1 MYLQVPNLNRSI
13 SADPRNKTAYNRS
26 TSADPRNGTNGL
38 KTNIDLNDPAIQ
50 AKIGNRATK
59 VVEKT
64 IGMIRSEYYLVFNWI
79 DVVKVRSYLNQMRNL
94 CFLRISLL
102 FSWGYLKYAK
112 QKNKKN
118 AGFLPY
124 PLKRGQKKMTLYT
137 ANWRVLFWLSY
148 TTFLIW
154 PLFRGKGRNPGKN
167 FVGFL
172 GDLKTPKINWPLGG
186 TIYVGILLD
195 KSQSLV

>member
-26 TSADPRNGTNGL
+26 QSHDPRNGTKNNGSTNGL

-79 DVVKVRSYLNQMRNL
+79 NVVKVRSYS
-94 CFLRISLL
+94 II
-102 FSWGYLKYAK
+102 A
-112 QKNKKN
+112 
-118 AGFLPY
+118 
-124 PLKRGQKKMTLYT
+124 
-137 ANWRVLFWLSY
+137 
-148 TTFLIW
+148 
-154 PLFRGKGRNPGKN
+154 
-167 FVGFL
+167 
-172 GDLKTPKINWPLGG
+172 
-186 TIYVGILLD
+186 
-195 KSQSLV
+195 QSLIVENFITF